1 MTDCGIME
9 SLIKRVASLSSSHTI
24 AHCGRVRLCD
34 STAVSVSGPAAC
46 PPGHLGDPG
55 VPCLLPC
62 EVLLSVVRGQAHDPA
77 NERQARSP
85 RRVSVVSRAAGM
97 SRLCRTR
104 GEHLTEA
111 GSPQS
116 VISQA
121 FQRRGKR
128 VFRDAAASLGAP
140 WVSAL
145 ASDPRLHPRV
155 AYGVSVMP
163 S

>member
-34 STAVSVSGPAAC
+34 STAVGVSGPAAC

-77 NERQARSP
+77 NQRQARSP

-116 VISQA
+116 VIRL
-121 FQRRGKR
+121 FNGE
-128 VFRDAAASLGAP
+128 G
-140 WVSAL
+140 SAYSETRPL
-145 ASDPRLHPRV
+145 P
-155 AYGVSVMP
+155 
-163 S
+163 